1 MSYRRTKELAATG
14 NQSHLSHGGS
24 PVRKPVAPED
34 DWNLIANPSV
44 YLDELPQPFRFINN
58 CLQELVLKPVS
69 NEITKIEERK
79 QTSEYEG
86 FIKEAGATGQME
98 LD

>member
-1 MSYRRTKELAATG
+1 MSYRRTKELAADTKV
-14 NQSHLSHGGS
+14 GS
-24 PVRKPVAPED
+24 PSKPLKPVAPED

-44 YLDELPQPFRFINN
+44 YLDELPQPFRFINT
-58 CLQELVLKPVS
+58 CLDEMIMKPVA

-86 FIKEAGATGQME
+86 FIKETGATG
-98 LD
+98 